1 MSNVIVWK
9 RIEGRPVCTLAV
21 KGRIPQRLFTL
32 YSIIK
37 ALPRLIYAAMG
48 TSLYESAFAQI
59 ASYCTTTGR
68 DTLLPSLSVMR
79 AM

>member
-21 KGRIPQRLFTL
+21 KGGIRSGLEAL
-32 YSIIK
+32 IK